1 MGKSNK
7 VLRMLLTLSKY
18 SRTISFH
25 PLRLLLPEANRVRW
39 QSILFIVF
47 FFFFFIPNKPNR
59 RSNLGSTEKPMVPT
73 TYTPE

>member
-25 PLRLLLPEANRVRW
+25 PLRLLLPEANSPRW

-47 FFFFFIPNKPNR
+47 FFFFIPNTPNR
-59 RSNLGSTEKPMVPT
+59 RSNLGSTEKPMVPK

>member
-25 PLRLLLPEANRVRW
+25 PLRLLMPEANRVRW
-39 QSILFIVF
+39 QSILFF
-47 FFFFFIPNKPNR
+47 FSIPNKPNR
-59 RSNLGSTEKPMVPT
+59 RSNLGSTEKPMVPK